1 VANALLFAML
11 ALQPVN
17 RLVRFFG
24 YAVVGTTVFCK
35 VIDVPNFPF
44 VTMLVIGATV
54 LLIAFFYSVI
64 CSMIEEAVN
73 EQR

>member
-1 VANALLFAML
+1 
-11 ALQPVN
+11 
-17 RLVRFFG
+17 
-24 YAVVGTTVFCK
+24 VFCK